1 MSSSISVEAWQ
12 WVTADNTHVIGAAAV
27 GVAVVT
33 LVAYST
39 GRVRRHIAAARAR
52 REAGGAEGMDP
63 FTVYVTLMATALS
76 VNGMWHVFTET
87 IPLPGV
93 VRVIASSVLESTGFA
108 FMRNA
113 RTRIL
118 AKKPATRDIAA
129 VWAIALLS
137 GSLSA
142 VASHSALEA
151 VIRFVLPSLAVRLCH
166 SWMLPEHDEI
176 TLTQHEKGKRA
187 WRFVKARRRLDRAGN
202 PLTRRLARALVNLET
217 DRLTK
222 RSLMSGDAAAVLA
235 AAERAATIEALS
247 GLGAN
252 VRPATPKTTKTDASD
267 ATDADVSDVVKTT
280 ASKTSSSRTRR
291 APVKPAGVRSDG
303 AATQAA
309 VADLLSANPE
319 MSTKDMAAVL
329 ELSPRQVQ
337 RHVATLTAA
346 SA

>member
-1 MSSSISVEAWQ
+1 MSPSITAVAWQ
-12 WVTADNTHVIGAAAV
+12 WVTADTTHAVIAAAAGLAAAGLLTF
-27 GVAVVT
+27 GV
-33 LVAYST
+33 
-39 GRVRRHIAAARAR
+39 GRVRRQVAAARAR
-52 REAGGAEGMDP
+52 RVEGAPDGMDP

-113 RTRIL
+113 RARII

-129 VWAIALLS
+129 VWGIAVLS
-137 GSLSA
+137 GSLSSA
-142 VASHSALEA
+142 ASHSPLEA

-202 PLTRRLARALVNLET
+202 RLTRRVARVLVNVET

-235 AAERAATIEALS
+235 AAERAATVEALS
-247 GLGAN
+247 GLGMSAGPVASATSAGADVDDAAN
-252 VRPATPKTTKTDASD
+252 VSAARKASS
-267 ATDADVSDVVKTT
+267 A
-280 ASKTSSSRTRR
+280 RTRR
-291 APVKPAGVRSDG
+291 TTSKPAGVRSDG
-303 AATQAA
+303 ATTQAA
-309 VADLLSANPE
+309 VADLMSEHPE
-319 MSTKDMAAVL
+319 MSTADMAA
-329 ELSPRQVQ
+329 ELNMSARQIQ
-337 RHVATLTAA
+337 RHVATLTTAA
-346 SA
+346 A